1 MRLVLALLLYSIPSY
16 AASTFVEAGFE
27 HFYNLEFDQALD
39 DFESAVEQNPE
50 DPELRNHVA
59 QTVLFRELFRS
70 GALESELVT
79 GSNPFVRRRIEPTP
93 GAEEQFL
100 SAIDRAMALAEARLK
115 TNADDVG
122 AHYALGV
129 SYGLRSNYR
138 FLVRKAWLDALRDAT
153 EARKQ
158 HDRVLELDPGN
169 VDAEMIRGAH
179 EYVIGSL
186 PWYYRMLGFVVGF
199 RGDKSGGVETLE
211 RVAREGEKNRNDAKI
226 LLCAIYRREN
236 RPGDAVPLLNDLIAD
251 YPRNYILRLELV
263 QMYSDLGEKEQGLQV
278 AEGMLR
284 LHREG
289 APGYAKLP
297 VERILFARGTLL
309 FWYRDLEQALDD
321 FRRVTASPEDLD
333 LNTEALAW
341 LRLGQTNDLLGRRE
355 DAIEAYR
362 RLIGVAPESD
372 RAPEARRYLR
382 RPYRR
387 E

>member
-1 MRLVLALLLYSIPSY
+1 MRLALALLLYSVPAH
-16 AASTFVEAGFE
+16 AASAVVEAGFD

-50 DPELRNHVA
+50 DPELHNHVA
-59 QTVLFRELFRS
+59 QTVLFRELFLS

-100 SAIDRAMALAEARLK
+100 SAIDRAMTLAEARLK

-199 RGDKSGGVETLE
+199 RGDKPGGVETLE
-211 RVAREGEKNRNDAKI
+211 RVAREGEKNRNDTKI

-278 AEGMLR
+278 AEEMLR
-284 LHREG
+284 LHQEG
-289 APGYAKLP
+289 APGYAELP

-321 FRRVTASPEDLD
+321 FRSVTSNPKDLD

-362 RLIGVAPESD
+362 RLIEVAPESD
-372 RAPEARRYLR
+372 RAPEAKRYLR